1 MIDRSIAMHIRQ
13 LAAQFPVVSVTGPR
27 QSGKTTLVKQ
37 LFPHFAYVNLEDIE
51 LRQLAEQDPKYFLQ
65 QFPGGLIVDE
75 AQYVPALFSYIQLE
89 ADRRGRA
96 GEFVLTGS
104 QHFLFME
111 KITQSLAGRVAIFT
125 LLPFSETELK
135 NTAFQQPSI
144 DDYLLKGMYPR
155 LYEAGIDPAFY
166 YPNYIQSYI
175 ERDVRQ
181 LINIGDV
188 GAFRTFLELSAGR
201 IGQLYNQT
209 NIGNEADLDHK
220 TVNRWFSILETSFI
234 AFKLRPYFQNYNK
247 RILKTPK
254 LYFYDT
260 GIVCALLGIR
270 TTEQLKNHPIR
281 GALFENWIVVEMLKK
296 SLNKGIRPNMYYW
309 RDQTGNEIDLLIDEG
324 GSLYLM
330 EIKSGMTYN
339 AQFFKNIRFFN
350 ALSGNNPD
358 NSYLLYAG
366 TQHMQ
371 TKDGH
376 IRGWAHLPELM

>member
-1 MIDRSIAMHIRQ
+1 MHIRQ

-37 LFPHFAYVNLEDIE
+37 LFPHFAYANLEDIE

-135 NTAFQQPSI
+135 HTAFQQPTI

-220 TVNRWFSILETSFI
+220 TVNRWFSMLETSFI

-260 GIVCALLGIR
+260 GVVCALLGIR

-324 GSLYLM
+324 GSLYPM

-366 TQHMQ
+366 TQHIQ

>member
-135 NTAFQQPSI
+135 STAFQQPSI

-201 IGQLYNQT
+201 IGQLYNQA

-234 AFKLRPYFQNYNK
+234 AFKLRPYFQNFNK

-324 GSLYLM
+324 GSLYPM

-339 AQFFKNIRFFN
+339 TQFFKNIRFFN

>member
-37 LFPHFAYVNLEDIE
+37 LFPHFAYANLEDIE

-135 NTAFQQPSI
+135 HTAFQQPTI

-220 TVNRWFSILETSFI
+220 TVNRWFSMLETSFI

-260 GIVCALLGIR
+260 GVVCALLGIR

-324 GSLYLM
+324 GSLYPM

-366 TQHMQ
+366 TQHIQ

>member
-37 LFPHFAYVNLEDIE
+37 LFPHFAYANLEDIE

-135 NTAFQQPSI
+135 HTAFQQPTI

-220 TVNRWFSILETSFI
+220 TVNRWFSMLETSFI

-260 GIVCALLGIR
+260 GVVCALLGIR

-324 GSLYLM
+324 GSLYPM

>member
-1 MIDRSIAMHIRQ
+1 MIDRSIATHIRQ

-135 NTAFQQPSI
+135 STAFQQPSI

-201 IGQLYNQT
+201 IGQLYNQA

-234 AFKLRPYFQNYNK
+234 AFKLRPYFQNFNK

-324 GSLYLM
+324 GSLYPM

-376 IRGWAHLPELM
+376 IRGWAHLHELM

>member
-1 MIDRSIAMHIRQ
+1 MHIRQ
-13 LAAQFPVVSVTGPR
+13 LAAQFPVVNVTGPR

-135 NTAFQQPSI
+135 NTAFQQPTI

-166 YPNYIQSYI
+166 YLNYIQSYI

-234 AFKLRPYFQNYNK
+234 AFKLRPYFQNFNK

-260 GIVCALLGIR
+260 GIVCALLSIR

-324 GSLYLM
+324 GSLYPM

-339 AQFFKNIRFFN
+339 TQFFKNIRFFN

-376 IRGWAHLPELM
+376 IRGWAHLPDLM

>member
-1 MIDRSIAMHIRQ
+1 MIDRSIATHIRQ

-135 NTAFQQPSI
+135 NTAFQQPAI

-201 IGQLYNQT
+201 IGQLYNQA

-234 AFKLRPYFQNYNK
+234 AFKLRPYFQNFNK

-324 GSLYLM
+324 GSLYPM

-339 AQFFKNIRFFN
+339 TQFFKNIRFFN